1 MSLAYN
7 SIGRPVSVEVTLKA
21 QGPLHVRTEEERR
34 YQQYIVNE
42 EPIPTTT
49 YRPRTQPPTLPPRP
63 RPTPYYPPIF
73 NVTAARPSSGKSHI
87 IQLCLLR
94 VIKFNRMS

>member
-34 YQQYIVNE
+34 YQQYIVDE
-42 EPIPTTT
+42 LPIPQTT
-49 YRPRTQPPTLPPRP
+49 YRPHTQPPTLPPRP
-63 RPTPYYPPIF
+63 RPQPQPRPTPYYPPVF
-73 NVTAARPSSGKSHI
+73 NVTAARPSSGK
-87 IQLCLLR
+87 LTL
-94 VIKFNRMS
+94 